1 MESESSKLREHIS
14 HIAHEFKTPLNA
26 VNGFTQL
33 MMEMEYP
40 RDRQIQFLQNIKSA
54 CNHMHEIIK
63 YSLETAKSQN
73 PDFRFELTEFSPA
86 KVTEEIFCV
95 LNQKITEKNLTLNI
109 NLEKGFIVCDKLR
122 FRQVVYNLA
131 GNAYKF
137 NKKGGHIEVKSYFEG
152 ENYFFEI
159 KDTGIGISEEHK
171 KHIFELFCP
180 TDNTTPENKDGSGI
194 GLYTCKKIIESL
206 GGDISFES
214 IVSKGSVFRF
224 FIPVNAKRAV
234 SNSKDYSFTNES

>member
-1 MESESSKLREHIS
+1 M
-14 HIAHEFKTPLNA
+14 
-26 VNGFTQL
+26 
-33 MMEMEYP
+33 
-40 RDRQIQFLQNIKSA
+40 
-54 CNHMHEIIK
+54 
-63 YSLETAKSQN
+63 
-73 PDFRFELTEFSPA
+73 
-86 KVTEEIFCV
+86 TEEIFCV

-137 NKKGGHIEVKSYFEG
+137 NKKGGQIEVKSYFEG
-152 ENYFFEI
+152 ENYFF
-159 KDTGIGISEEHK
+159 
-171 KHIFELFCP
+171 
-180 TDNTTPENKDGSGI
+180 ENKDGSGI

-224 FIPVNAKRAV
+224 FIPVNAKRAL

>member
-33 MMEMEYP
+33 MLEMEYP

-137 NKKGGHIEVKSYFEG
+137 NKKGAPSSSRSSLAWGRS
-152 ENYFFEI
+152 
-159 KDTGIGISEEHK
+159 
-171 KHIFELFCP
+171 
-180 TDNTTPENKDGSGI
+180 GS
-194 GLYTCKKIIESL
+194 
-206 GGDISFES
+206 
-214 IVSKGSVFRF
+214 SK
-224 FIPVNAKRAV
+224 
-234 SNSKDYSFTNES
+234 